1 MLCISL
7 NTWVCPLFSNFMQVK
22 KGHPTAKSLRCY
34 SNSSPS
40 EIQVCDNLLSA
51 AYEKVTFACCIIL
64 DDIYVLF
71 YNYQGIN
78 NKNGKKLLMFLP
90 EKTIFPSFPK
100 VSWALSALQNDEW
113 TPCSLLLL
121 KSFLFM
127 PVIQGLCFD
136 CSWEMK
142 TLSCWWINTATFK
155 ICVCKMSLKPLWN
168 VLQKH

>member
-1 MLCISL
+1 
-7 NTWVCPLFSNFMQVK
+7 MQVK

-78 NKNGKKLLMFLP
+78 NKNGKKTSYVFARRDYIPLFSKSQLGL
-90 EKTIFPSFPK
+90 ISFAK
-100 VSWALSALQNDEW
+100 
-113 TPCSLLLL
+113 
-121 KSFLFM
+121 
-127 PVIQGLCFD
+127 
-136 CSWEMK
+136 
-142 TLSCWWINTATFK
+142 
-155 ICVCKMSLKPLWN
+155 
-168 VLQKH
+168 